1 MQLDT
6 SEKPSVPKLLLTVAD
21 VSKML
26 SVGQTKV
33 AELIAAKSL
42 PTVRIGR
49 SVRISAASLQKW
61 IEEHED
67 QGVSA

>member
-1 MQLDT
+1 MGEGSGDC
-6 SEKPSVPKLLLTVAD
+6 EKSPCEGEL
-21 VSKML
+21 
-26 SVGQTKV
+26 V

-49 SVRISAASLQKW
+49 SVRISAAPLQKW

>member
-1 MQLDT
+1 LQLNT
-6 SEKPSVPKLLLTVAD
+6 SEKPTVPKLLLTIAD

-33 AELIAAKSL
+33 AELIAEKSL

-49 SVRISAASLQKW
+49 SVRVSAASLQKW
-61 IEEHED
+61 IEAHED

>member
-1 MQLDT
+1 MDT
-6 SEKPSVPKLLLTVAD
+6 SEKPSVPKLLLTVAE

-49 SVRISAASLQKW
+49 SVRISAASLRKW
-61 IEEHED
+61 IEAHED
-67 QGVSA
+67 REVSA

>member
-1 MQLDT
+1 LQLDT

-49 SVRISAASLQKW
+49 SVRISSASLQKR